1 MSNMSDVSNIDTSR
15 IRPGYAVHC
24 HSKQEALQL
33 KQAMNWN
40 AGGSGN
46 EAWKYL
52 FPAAESRNGYLA
64 VSFSTLLPRGTKIIE
79 FEDLFAGSV
88 DADSGLNLFNPQEP
102 RTLAEFVGA
111 ERSGASE
118 LAGEPL
124 AGPADFAFVVKGS
137 PETGAPAGPELIAE
151 RSAAEAEVIQI
162 DFSKA
167 EAPVILEK
175 PVLIAVRPEKTP
187 APLPEVMT
195 EAPPVVEAEAPPA
208 VEEKPAPPEVMAE
221 APPPVQ
227 EKPAPPEVRAEAP
240 PPGEEKPAP
249 PEVRVEAPPPVEEKP
264 APPEVMAEAPPPV
277 EEKPAPPEVTA
288 EAPPAPEKPVA
299 AAEIGEGEGVEMA
312 DFVNDPPASDIA
324 FVKKPEPQQQ
334 PVRQPQQP
342 IVAAAAGEES
352 LLARILGMPDEQEF
366 TRWSEPQ
373 KVFRIH
379 DGRRE
384 FREIDKTT
392 WYPCSED
399 EALLSF
405 MITPKE
411 SVLLQKFSEDSV
423 NLAQAS
429 LKLGFVRVMRQN
441 GLYLMHGDNTT
452 SLQISDG
459 LFPEIADANGLYLN
473 IIAKF

>member
-64 VSFSTLLPRGTKIIE
+64 VSFSTLLPRGTKILE
-79 FEDLFAGSV
+79 FEDLLAGSV

-111 ERSGASE
+111 ERSGTPESPA
-118 LAGEPL
+118 EPFT
-124 AGPADFAFVVKGS
+124 GSADFAFVVKGP
-137 PETGAPAGPELIAE
+137 PEADAPAGPELIAE
-151 RSAAEAEVIQI
+151 RSAAAEAEVIQI
-162 DFSKA
+162 NFSKA

-187 APLPEVMT
+187 APPAAVKAET
-195 EAPPVVEAEAPPA
+195 PPVR
-208 VEEKPAPPEVMAE
+208 EKPAPPEVEAE

-227 EKPAPPEVRAEAP
+227 EKPPAPPEVKAEAP
-240 PPGEEKPAP
+240 PPATEKPPAP
-249 PEVRVEAPPPVEEKP
+249 PEVKAEAPLPVQEKPP
-264 APPEVMAEAPPPV
+264 APPEI
-277 EEKPAPPEVTA
+277 KA
-288 EAPPAPEKPVA
+288 EAPPAPEKPAA

-342 IVAAAAGEES
+342 AVPMAAGEES

-405 MITPKE
+405 MTTPRE

-429 LKLGFVRVMRQN
+429 LKLGFVRVMRQK

-452 SLQISDG
+452 SLQISEG

-473 IIAKF
+473 IIANF